1 MTLLASFQAL
11 LSRYSGETD
20 IVVGTPTAGRTHL
33 ETEQLVGFFVNMLPL
48 RTDLSGDPTFREL
61 VNRVRETALDAYAHQ
76 DLPFEKIVEAVQ
88 PRAART
94 TTPSSRPSSSWTTHL
109 PGGCDCPA

>member
-1 MTLLASFQAL
+1 M
-11 LSRYSGETD
+11 
-20 IVVGTPTAGRTHL
+20 GTPTAGRTHL

-76 DLPFEKIVEAVQ
+76 DLPFEKIVEASS

-94 TTPSSRPSSSWTTHL
+94 QPRLPGPSSFLGRHTFPGLRL
-109 PGGCDCPA
+109 PGLDHGGASGRCTRPRRFDL